1 MRAQPISPVGTCF
14 KTGVQKAD
22 LEQKAAPITPV
33 LIETDEENPNLVR
46 VREEREKA
54 EAAFQ
59 ELINRP
65 GKFNIIA

>member
-14 KTGVQKAD
+14 KTGAQKAD
-22 LEQKAAPITPV
+22 LEQKTAPITPV
-33 LIETDEENPNLVR
+33 LIETNEENPNLIR
-46 VREEREKA
+46 AREEREKA